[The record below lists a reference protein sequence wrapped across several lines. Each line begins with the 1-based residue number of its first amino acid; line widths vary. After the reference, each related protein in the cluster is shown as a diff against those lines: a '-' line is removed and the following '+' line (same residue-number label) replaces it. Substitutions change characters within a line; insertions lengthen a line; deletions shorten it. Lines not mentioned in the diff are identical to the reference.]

1 VVRVAILNIAT
12 ILLLTGVGVGCAQ
25 ERAEAPAQGRRLT
38 ILATNDFHGA
48 FHEERT
54 RDGVAVG
61 GAAALAATID
71 GVRGDVGADR
81 VLLVDGGDLFQG
93 TPLVNATEGMA
104 SVELFNRLGYDAVA
118 IGNHEFDYRGPPN
131 DLRAPLEAAAAAA
144 SFPFLSANT
153 FHDDGRP
160 FVSKGIRGSVILER
174 GGIKVG
180 LLGLTTETT
189 RTSTHPKNVIGLTF
203 APAHEIAEEVAAQLR
218 AAGAEVVIALAHVTG
233 SCAEERHPGIDD
245 PPRCTLTPSELKKLT
260 MLPPGTLDVIVAGH
274 QNQVMHHRYGS
285 TFVMEQ
291 AFNGRRVGR
300 LDLVLGPDGVDL
312 VASKIHPP
320 IRVEGAPREPLCGDL
335 GPGADAKPKGSGP
348 LDAWLAERE
357 AALGLGRCAR
367 VGCLARGAERSRET
381 QSTAGTLVAGA
392 ILGSWD
398 ADVAFQNGGGIRTG
412 LAPGPVYA
420 PDLFRMLPFEN
431 TVVRMDLSGAQLRE
445 ILRMGT
451 SGDGPAVQVAGL
463 DYGWDDQRRGDRLC
477 WVRVGGEPLEA
488 TRRYRVLMNDYMA
501 AGGLHLP
508 GIADLPREEGARL
521 RDALGDALRAAGD
534 ACLDP
539 REPAASQVAFRTSCP

>member
-174 GGIKVG
+174 GGI
-180 LLGLTTETT
+180 
-189 RTSTHPKNVIGLTF
+189 
-203 APAHEIAEEVAAQLR
+203 
-218 AAGAEVVIALAHVTG
+218 
-233 SCAEERHPGIDD
+233 
-245 PPRCTLTPSELKKLT
+245 
-260 MLPPGTLDVIVAGH
+260 
-274 QNQVMHHRYGS
+274 
-285 TFVMEQ
+285 
-291 AFNGRRVGR
+291 
-300 LDLVLGPDGVDL
+300 
-312 VASKIHPP
+312 
-320 IRVEGAPREPLCGDL
+320 
-335 GPGADAKPKGSGP
+335 
-348 LDAWLAERE
+348 
-357 AALGLGRCAR
+357 
-367 VGCLARGAERSRET
+367 
-381 QSTAGTLVAGA
+381 
-392 ILGSWD
+392 
-398 ADVAFQNGGGIRTG
+398 
-412 LAPGPVYA
+412 
-420 PDLFRMLPFEN
+420 
-431 TVVRMDLSGAQLRE
+431 
-445 ILRMGT
+445 
-451 SGDGPAVQVAGL
+451 
-463 DYGWDDQRRGDRLC
+463 
-477 WVRVGGEPLEA
+477 
-488 TRRYRVLMNDYMA
+488 
-501 AGGLHLP
+501 
-508 GIADLPREEGARL
+508 
-521 RDALGDALRAAGD
+521 
-534 ACLDP
+534 
-539 REPAASQVAFRTSCP
+539 